1 MIDTNKSMMAVK
13 SEWNSKPTIKL
24 MPLTTGCP
32 YVECIYDPESKV
44 LAVIGM
50 TRKNVF
56 HMMPKLDENG
66 DIVMR
71 KVKAE
76 GSKPYKEDRRS
87 VETFQEYYISDKDQI
102 MAFMEMFAVNFNVCQ
117 EFFAVSSKQEPVA
130 EATV

>member
-1 MIDTNKSMMAVK
+1 MIDTNKSMMVIK
-13 SEWNSKPTIKL
+13 SEWNNKPTIK
-24 MPLTTGCP
+24 MIPITANCP

-50 TRKNVF
+50 TRKSVF
-56 HMMPKLDENG
+56 HMMPKLDDNG
-66 DIVMR
+66 DVVMR
-71 KVKAE
+71 KIKTE

-102 MAFMEMFAVNFNVCQ
+102 MTFIEMFAVNFNICR
-117 EFFAVSSKQEPVA
+117 EFFAVSSVKETAA